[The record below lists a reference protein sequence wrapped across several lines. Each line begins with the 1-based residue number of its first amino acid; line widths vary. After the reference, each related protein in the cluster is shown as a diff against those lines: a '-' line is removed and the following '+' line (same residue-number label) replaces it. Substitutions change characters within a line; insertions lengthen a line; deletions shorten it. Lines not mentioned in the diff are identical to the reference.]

1 MSPSK
6 KVKGKKGKNKINDYK
21 LKEKLGAGSFAE
33 VRLC

>member
-1 MSPSK
+1 MSTVK
-6 KVKGKKGKNKINDYK
+6 KVKGKKKNKINDYK